1 MHIIHELIS
10 SLPKSKFFTWNML
23 ATITKVMCDPPL
35 HCFLVLLNIK
45 NVRMICIY
53 GLHQI
58 SWFGTQIQIS
68 IGRGERRLS
77 WETQNLFQKS
87 KLMVENVKINKTTDS
102 KKLILERSSGYSLPN
117 NVTIIIERIEMNLF
131 TYCILNAKK
140 I

>member
-1 MHIIHELIS
+1 
-10 SLPKSKFFTWNML
+10 ML